1 MQGARLRFLALHIRN
16 GTLVVAA
23 DVIGGLLVLVGV
35 ARKLVANVSRD
46 RNGLYGGCDV
56 DGYVFIRIVKM

>member
-46 RNGLYGGCDV
+46 GLHGGCDV